1 LPWQAKAVNELAG
14 MKRSFI
20 IGALIAATVAAGPAR
35 ALGNEASPA
44 LVLLRHEPR
53 VHFWILAAQHGHR
66 DSVWTSATVNRLRMV
81 AIELAMCR
89 SGRKGGASGSMTFAN
104 GKFREQREGSKA

>member
-44 LVLLRHEPR
+44 LVLLRHER
-53 VHFWILAAQHGHR
+53 R
-66 DSVWTSATVNRLRMV
+66 R
-81 AIELAMCR
+81 
-89 SGRKGGASGSMTFAN
+89 
-104 GKFREQREGSKA
+104 